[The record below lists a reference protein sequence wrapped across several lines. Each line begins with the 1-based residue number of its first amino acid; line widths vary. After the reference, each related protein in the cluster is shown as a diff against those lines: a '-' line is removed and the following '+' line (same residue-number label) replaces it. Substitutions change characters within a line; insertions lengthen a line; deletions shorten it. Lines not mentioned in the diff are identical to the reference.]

1 MNFTVQ
7 LSLPTVNRVLTAVH
21 KLCSQAHFYYTLHQ
35 GSVSVTLGSR
45 WYSTFCWQFILLQ
58 YVLPLGSTST
68 SLAIYSN
75 PTPNIQCIAGHAQ
88 SAHSWALCRNET
100 RKHRS
105 ESVIQM
111 VNVLFYI
118 LNTMWIPM
126 VTHIIHGVQ
135 CWLQHTVQLLII
147 SSEFN
152 IRVLIKP
159 WR

>member
-75 PTPNIQCIAGHAQ
+75 PNPTFNALQGMPSLHTAEPCVEMKPENTEVKVSFKWLMSYFTFSIQCEFQWWHI
-88 SAHSWALCRNET
+88 LFTVC
-100 RKHRS
+100 
-105 ESVIQM
+105 SVGYNI
-111 VNVLFYI
+111 LFNY
-118 LNTMWIPM
+118 
-126 VTHIIHGVQ
+126 
-135 CWLQHTVQLLII
+135 WLFLP
-147 SSEFN
+147 SST
-152 IRVLIKP
+152 
-159 WR
+159 